1 MARLEEFE
9 ALCRVVEQKSFS
21 RAAESLAISQP
32 AVSLQIKSLEE
43 EYGVKLL
50 HRDGFEVQP
59 TEVGRA
65 IYDYARQIVDLY
77 AQSRQMARELN
88 GRVRGKLTIGASTVP
103 GGYLLPLLLGNFKAR
118 YPQVDISLCIG
129 DSSETIDNVLRY
141 RFELGFVG
149 ATRRDSHLN
158 FDPFMQD
165 CLVLVVPP
173 EQPWA
178 GREAV
183 SYEELLEAP
192 LILQQYGSG
201 ATMVIRE
208 ALEENGIAF
217 ENLNIVAEIGLQE
230 SVKTAVRAGLGVTI
244 ISRMVVVEE
253 LARGLLVEVPVK
265 GLEWNRNLY
274 AVYRRMTP
282 LSNLAR
288 TFLDFVRQDVVSV
301 LDRARER

>member
-9 ALCRVVEQKSFS
+9 ALCQVVEQKSFS
-21 RAAESLAISQP
+21 RAAESLGISQP
-32 AVSLQIKSLEE
+32 AVSLRIKSLETG
-43 EYGVKLL
+43 YGIELL
-50 HRDGFEVQP
+50 HRDGFEIQP
-59 TEVGRA
+59 TEAGRA
-65 IYDYARQIVDLY
+65 VYDYARQIVDLY
-77 AQSRQMARELN
+77 AQSRQMVRELN
-88 GRVRGKLTIGASTVP
+88 GRVRGKLIIGASTGP
-103 GGYLLPLLLGNFKAR
+103 GEYLLPLLLGSFKAR
-118 YPQVDISLCIG
+118 YPQVDIALCVG

-165 CLVLVVPP
+165 RLVLVVSP
-173 EQPWA
+173 EHPWA

-208 ALEENGIAF
+208 MLKEYGIDF
-217 ENLNIVAEIGLQE
+217 ERLNIVAEIGLQE

-244 ISRMVVVEE
+244 ISRMGVVEE
-253 LARGLLVEVPVK
+253 LARGLLVEVPVE
-265 GLEWNRNLY
+265 GLELNRNLY

-288 TFLDFVRQDVVSV
+288 TFLDFVRQDATSV
-301 LDRARER
+301 FDYAGGG

>member
-1 MARLEEFE
+1 
-9 ALCRVVEQKSFS
+9 
-21 RAAESLAISQP
+21 
-32 AVSLQIKSLEE
+32 
-43 EYGVKLL
+43 
-50 HRDGFEVQP
+50 
-59 TEVGRA
+59 
-65 IYDYARQIVDLY
+65 
-77 AQSRQMARELN
+77 
-88 GRVRGKLTIGASTVP
+88 VP
-103 GGYLLPLLLGNFKAR
+103 GGYFLLLFLGNFNAR
-118 YPQVDISLCIG
+118 YSQVDISLCIG
-129 DSSETIDNVLRY
+129 DFSETIDNVLRY

-173 EQPWA
+173 EHPWA

-208 ALEENGIAF
+208 ALEVNGIAF

-301 LDRARER
+301 SDRARER